1 MTTIPDEKKLSTG
14 KKYNVKRWM
23 LIIGGLLVLSIISF
37 EVWANSSNRMMSA
50 GDPNGQNPAGL
61 SETAN
66 AATSPVPAT
75 ATATAAATSTPTS
88 TPTPVPT
95 FTPTATPEVVTN
107 PKFDNVAIYTGP
119 GEYYEVMREV
129 DRSETLTLAAKLPNS
144 IWVKVRMS
152 DGQEGWVYTS
162 LVNAEEIG
170 LEQIIN
176 ETPIPTPIPTPVML
190 AGMEGHWIDIDLG
203 DQMLYAWDGSELKGS
218 FLVSTGT
225 DDYLTETGRYKI
237 YAKFPFSTMDGGDFW
252 LPDVPWTMFYSG
264 DFSIHGT
271 YWHHNFGTPM
281 SHGCVNMSVEDA
293 EWLYNFSDIGT
304 VVNIHY

>member
-129 DRSETLTLAAKLPNS
+129 DRS
-144 IWVKVRMS
+144 
-152 DGQEGWVYTS
+152 
-162 LVNAEEIG
+162 
-170 LEQIIN
+170 
-176 ETPIPTPIPTPVML
+176 
-190 AGMEGHWIDIDLG
+190 
-203 DQMLYAWDGSELKGS
+203 
-218 FLVSTGT
+218 
-225 DDYLTETGRYKI
+225 
-237 YAKFPFSTMDGGDFW
+237 
-252 LPDVPWTMFYSG
+252 
-264 DFSIHGT
+264 
-271 YWHHNFGTPM
+271 
-281 SHGCVNMSVEDA
+281 
-293 EWLYNFSDIGT
+293 
-304 VVNIHY
+304 